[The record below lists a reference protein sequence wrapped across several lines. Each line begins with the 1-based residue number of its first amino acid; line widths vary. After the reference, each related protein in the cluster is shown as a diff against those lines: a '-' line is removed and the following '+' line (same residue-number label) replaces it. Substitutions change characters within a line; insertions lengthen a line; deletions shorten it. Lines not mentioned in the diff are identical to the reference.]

1 MSPVSFLICSFP
13 DRGPSATSLKCL
25 PSEVLAGKGGECTRP
40 HVSSEAGAGSSE
52 WLMPSVGA
60 WKPSSQTSFK
70 ILAKSQHQPN
80 SSMPHR
86 TCLLSLFEITTAIS
100 LSLRALLFFMIP
112 LRLSQGATASDSSWA
127 SGISLPLL
135 GTAPLPS
142 SQLFDVH
149 FLVCRRLFFGK
160 TEATKRLRGSMRL

>member
-1 MSPVSFLICSFP
+1 MSPVSFLICSCL

-25 PSEVLAGKGGECTRP
+25 PSEVLAGKGGEWARP
-40 HVSSEAGAGSSE
+40 HMFSEARAGPSE
-52 WLMPSVGA
+52 RLMPSVGA

-86 TCLLSLFEITTAIS
+86 TCLLSLFENYNCIS

-112 LRLSQGATASDSSWA
+112 PRLSQGAITSDYSWA
-127 SGISLPLL
+127 SGISLPRKVQLL
-135 GTAPLPS
+135 CHPLS
-142 SQLFDVH
+142 
-149 FLVCRRLFFGK
+149 C
-160 TEATKRLRGSMRL
+160 SMCT